1 MTASAQ
7 AVAAI
12 RAAKNRTRWGAYA
25 AERYAEKRGVPFP
38 MYLVAVRVETERAA
52 RAQQRTF

>member
-12 RAAKNRTRWGAYA
+12 RAAKNRTRWGDYA
-25 AERYAEKRGVPFP
+25 ALRYAEKRGVPFR
-38 MYLVAVRVETERAA
+38 MYLIAVNNELKRMK
-52 RAQQRTF
+52 

>member
-12 RAAKNRTRWGAYA
+12 CAAKHRRQWGDYA
-25 AERYAEKRGVPFP
+25 ALRYAQRRGVSFR
-38 MYLVAVRVETERAA
+38 MYLIAVNCELRRAK
-52 RAQQRTF
+52 

>member
-12 RAAKNRTRWGAYA
+12 RAAKHRRQWGDYA
-25 AERYAEKRGVPFP
+25 ALRYAEKRGVPFR
-38 MYLVAVRVETERAA
+38 MYLIAVNNELRRMK
-52 RAQQRTF
+52 